1 MPQKLVKLQQ
11 LQNPLPYIH
20 PASTGLEEN
29 NIEQP
34 IEQNTSQ
41 GNEERQL
48 SPNKPNQ
55 SRNIIFPLRHFGK
68 QIHTFNPE

>member
-1 MPQKLVKLQQ
+1 MLQKLVKLQQ

-20 PASTGLEEN
+20 PALAGLEEN

-41 GNEERQL
+41 ENEERQL
-48 SPNKPNQ
+48 IPNKPNQ
-55 SRNIIFPLRHFGK
+55 SRNIIFPLWHFGK
-68 QIHTFNPE
+68 QIDAFNPE